1 MIDVPIVPA
10 EPMSQSEDALTHMS
24 QAAFVAA
31 WQIFVG
37 EPPAM
42 MLDSRSAMIR
52 LLVESTPAA
61 QLEQLSEP
69 ARSHP
74 TGHKASVRTIP

>member
-1 MIDVPIVPA
+1 MIDVPIVSA
-10 EPMSQSEDALTHMS
+10 EPTSQSEDALTHMS

-31 WQIFVG
+31 WEIFVG

-42 MLDSRSAMIR
+42 MLESRSAMIR
-52 LLVESTPAA
+52 LLVESTPVA

-69 ARSHP
+69 SPNHQ
-74 TGHKASVRTIP
+74 TD